1 MEAFF
6 ASPYGIA
13 LILLLDFAALL
24 FAVALTY
31 RWLFKH
37 IFDFLVSLVCIL
49 LTAPVWGIILILRA
63 REKKSGKREMLFD
76 RETYVG
82 KKGKEIVLLA
92 FDGSF
97 VKYLPRL
104 FDIFCGKLSFIGC
117 PLFTAEDCQTW
128 SETQLDCLLV
138 RPGLITPDAL
148 LDEWEK
154 EDGEARG
161 LAYCKYA
168 WNFGFF
174 TDIKIFFF
182 WLLKKIRGQ

>member
-1 MEAFF
+1 MEEFF
-6 ASPYGIA
+6 TSPYGIV
-13 LILLLDFAALL
+13 LLLLFDFAALL
-24 FAVALTY
+24 FAIALTY

-37 IFDFLVSLVCIL
+37 LFDFVFSLVCIL
-49 LTAPVWGIILILRA
+49 LTLPVWGIMLLVRA
-63 REKKSGKREMLFD
+63 IEKKSGKRETLFD

-104 FDIFCGKLSFIGC
+104 FSVFCGKISFIGC
-117 PLFTAEDCQTW
+117 PFFTAEDCQTF
-128 SETQLDCLLV
+128 SDTRLDCLLV
-138 RPGLITPDAL
+138 RPGLITPDVL
-148 LDEWEK
+148 LEEWEK
-154 EDGEARG
+154 EDEEARA

-174 TDIKIFFF
+174 TDIKIFFL
-182 WLLKKIRGQ
+182 WLLKKIRGE